1 MDIPVN
7 DNAFTDTFQR
17 CESLVGSAYKTVAKD
32 SCERHCKEVLRR
44 NESDPYFREKIVPEN
59 DYSIK
64 YQLAAEL
71 VGADVTIDAGWHG
84 RSSGHSYSSNG
95 GTVAMLDGETSKCL
109 AYSVHCRHCKKC
121 DEWRK
126 AHPPPAPLA
135 VPGQTPKQAKAA
147 AAAVPVPQ
155 PRPAAGRGLLLK

>member
-126 AHPPPAPLA
+126 AHPPPAL
-135 VPGQTPKQAKAA
+135 PG
-147 AAAVPVPQ
+147 
-155 PRPAAGRGLLLK
+155 